1 MSLTVVW
8 EKAAVTMTDGS
19 EKILK
24 RGDTLPEQGVT
35 DYQRQVLT
43 MIGAVRDLGYA
54 VQVVQAE
61 VDRIEQ
67 GFEEPL
73 PPPVLP
79 PEVPPVQPTNPLVNE
94 DPKAMEP
101 ADSQTTGSGAAA
113 DTAGDS
119 GQSGDLAK
127 PSTADNKD
135 AWEAYAVQRGY
146 FNRAE
151 AEAMTKTKL
160 VAEVNK
166 RESA

>member
-1 MSLTVVW
+1 MALTVVW
-8 EKAAVTMTDGS
+8 EKAAVAMEDGT
-19 EKILK
+19 EKILN
-24 RGDTLPEQGVT
+24 RGDTLPDKGVS

-79 PEVPPVQPTNPLVNE
+79 PEVPPVQPTNPLANE
-94 DPKAMEP
+94 DPKATEP
-101 ADSQTTGSGAAA
+101 AGTGTGG
-113 DTAGDS
+113 TP
-119 GQSGDLAK
+119 LPK
-127 PSTADNKD
+127 PSVSDNKD
-135 AWEAYAVQRGY
+135 AWEAYAVQREY
-146 FNRAE
+146 FTRAE